1 MLPHLLNRHA
11 DAHLVRCDVSYG
23 VEEIEVRELPVH
35 AVVDYVEG
43 LEAVGEGV
51 VDCQGALEST
61 GFEREGGD
69 FGGVVCVVICVDP
82 GLWSCSTVWCD

>member
-1 MLPHLLNRHA
+1 M
-11 DAHLVRCDVSYG
+11 VRGDVGYG
-23 VEEIEVRELPVH
+23 VEEVEIRELPVH

-51 VDCQGALEST
+51 VDCEGALESA

-69 FGGVVCVVICVDP
+69 FGGVMSVVICVNP